1 MVKVEINI
9 IHIYISVSLRL
20 NVSNQVN
27 LNYSTQVYFQAN
39 SDGRINLA
47 TDSPKCESYDKP
59 DLMAIHWLMK
69 PQEKSDSRFWPSKVE
84 NGLRCLYQVFDKEN
98 NKLAEEVVYK
108 DFMSEGVE
116 RIELKVG
123 RVHILCMF
131 IITTIIHSDSA
142 IVFIITKG

>member
-1 MVKVEINI
+1 M
-9 IHIYISVSLRL
+9 
-20 NVSNQVN
+20 SNQVN

-39 SDGRINLA
+39 SDGQINLA

-69 PQEKSDSRFWPSKVE
+69 PQEKSDYRFWPSKVE

-98 NKLAEEVVYK
+98 KKLAEEVVYK

>member
-1 MVKVEINI
+1 M
-9 IHIYISVSLRL
+9 
-20 NVSNQVN
+20 SNQVN

-47 TDSPKCESYDKP
+47 TDSPKCESFDKP
-59 DLMAIHWLMK
+59 DLMA
-69 PQEKSDSRFWPSKVE
+69 KSDSRFWPSKVE

-123 RVHILCMF
+123 RVYILTLCMF
-131 IITTIIHSDSA
+131 IIITTIIHSDST
-142 IVFIITKG
+142 IVFYYHKRMMDLSGLYFCHLGKVHFQL

>member
-1 MVKVEINI
+1 M
-9 IHIYISVSLRL
+9 
-20 NVSNQVN
+20 SNQVN

-59 DLMAIHWLMK
+59 DLMA
-69 PQEKSDSRFWPSKVE
+69 KSDSRFWPSKVE

-123 RVHILCMF
+123 RVYILTLCMF
-131 IITTIIHSDSA
+131 IIITTIIHSDST
-142 IVFIITKG
+142 IVFYYHKRMMDLSGLYFCHLGKVHFQL